1 MKTVF
6 LVFLLASSIGCCG
19 TLSRETAYHDGVK
32 QYTVE
37 SGMLTEYEAYIE
49 ADAKL
54 KPETKVIRKN
64 TSKGLRALLAQEE
77 KALKKD

>member
-32 QYTVE
+32 QYAVS
-37 SGMLTEYEAYIE
+37 SGLLDEYEKYID
-49 ADAKL
+49 ADPKL
-54 KPETKVIRKN
+54 KDETKKIRKD
-64 TSKGLRALLAQEE
+64 TSKGFKALILQEE